1 MTADPLIPGS
11 LWLALAVAGVAL
23 LAWYALRRPAV
34 IGRWRWGGV
43 IGLMG
48 GALLIVL
55 LILLNPIRVRPLP
68 PPPGKPLLTVLV
80 DATASM
86 AVRDTPND
94 RQRYTAACDVAR
106 SLSQNLRE
114 QFEVRTLTFG

>member
-1 MTADPLIPGS
+1 MTFDPLIPGS
-11 LWLALAVAGVAL
+11 LWLALAVAAVAL
-23 LAWYALRRPAV
+23 LAWYALRRPPV

-48 GALLIVL
+48 GALLVVL
-55 LILLNPIRVRPLP
+55 FILLNPIRVTPIP

-86 AVRDTPND
+86 AVRDTAND
-94 RQRYTAACDVAR
+94 RPRYAAASDVAR
-106 SLSQNLRE
+106 TLSQDLRD
-114 QFEVRTLTFG
+114 QFEVRTLT